1 MYVGLVKLKENNQ
14 FVWYRFETDVPDG
27 TYIDERGRVRG
38 LSKIVYGYC
47 IFNKENEEFKL
58 DTEKTD
64 SFFLRNKSREVLH
77 AQVKLIKIKR
87 AQEAFP
93 STTSI
98 QTG

>member
-1 MYVGLVKLKENNQ
+1 MYVGLVKLKEDNQ
-14 FVWYRFETDVPDG
+14 YVWYRFDTNISDG
-27 TYIDERGRVRG
+27 IYIDDRGRERG
-38 LSKIVYGYC
+38 LTKTIYGYC
-47 IFNKENEEFKL
+47 MFNKENEEFKL